1 MSLSHPIN
9 PSENRLA
16 RPRIL
21 IVATI
26 GAALLV
32 ISNAGALLAQAPS
45 TSPRNPPT
53 SCANDPERHRF
64 DFWLGEWD
72 VTTRGGTKVGSSV
85 IQSVSKGC
93 ALLENWTSAKGGQG
107 KSLNAFN
114 PAIRQWQQFWI
125 GADGL
130 VTEYRSSS
138 YSGRSLIFTVDR
150 GGGSDSTYRLTF
162 TPIDSLTVRQHSEA
176 SADGGKSWLTQ
187 YDFYYHRK
195 TR

>member
-16 RPRIL
+16 RPRTFLVAVIAICLL
-21 IVATI
+21 IFGSRSI
-26 GAALLV
+26 PG
-32 ISNAGALLAQAPS
+32 QAPPSSPSNHS
-45 TSPRNPPT
+45 TSCTNE
-53 SCANDPERHRF
+53 PERHHF
-64 DFWLGEWD
+64 DFWLGAWD

-85 IQSVSKGC
+85 IESVSRGC

-125 GADGL
+125 GADGE
-130 VTEYRSSS
+130 VAEFRSST
-138 YSGRSLIFTVDR
+138 YSGGSLIFIRDS
-150 GGGSDSTYRLTF
+150 GAGSDSTFRLTF
-162 TPIDSLTVRQHSEA
+162 TPIDSVTVRQHSEA
-176 SADGGKSWLTQ
+176 SADGGKSWITQ
-187 YDFYYHRK
+187 YDFYYHRR